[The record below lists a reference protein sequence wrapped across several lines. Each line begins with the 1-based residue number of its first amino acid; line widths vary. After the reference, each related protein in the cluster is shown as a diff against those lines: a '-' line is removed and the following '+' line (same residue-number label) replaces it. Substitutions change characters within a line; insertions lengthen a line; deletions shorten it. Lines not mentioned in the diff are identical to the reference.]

1 MNYKCPVLLVI
12 LAVFLYYYFSTP
24 STLSGEQLTEHLNNK
39 VVLICGASSGIGEE
53 LAYQLAPHGTKLV
66 LVARS
71 QDKLDKVRLEVIK
84 RGAAEENV
92 LVISF
97 DFSNVAETKKVVDKT
112 VEKFGGI
119 DYLVSNHAAIV
130 QGPFLAFPHSQK
142 PEFLERMFRV
152 NVFSHIE
159 LAVQALPHLEKSKG
173 HMFITSS
180 MAGEVSFYSSG
191 VYVSTK
197 HAINGFFYS
206 LQQELLAKESPVSL
220 TIGALGLIWTKEM
233 AQVFNSTNRVAPGWA
248 TGDLEEC
255 SRGMMEAYITRP
267 LTFTYPRLA
276 GRVIRGLWYTLPC
289 YHDMTIQGMK
299 VEGAKGTGYREM
311 VEARNAQDEI
321 SKKMNYQQGYKVG
334 E

>member
-1 MNYKCPVLLVI
+1 MNYKVPVI
-12 LAVFLYYYFSTP
+12 LLILSISLYYFLSPP
-24 STLSGEQLTEHLNNK
+24 SPLSDEQLTTHLNNK

-53 LAYQLAPHGTKLV
+53 LAYQLAPHSAKLV

-71 QDKLDKVRLEVIK
+71 EEKLEKVRSELVK
-84 RGAAEENV
+84 RGTPKDSI

-97 DFSNVAETKKVVDKT
+97 DFSNVAGTKEVVEKT

-130 QGPFLAFPHSQK
+130 PGPFLAFPKSQK
-142 PEFLERMFRV
+142 PEFLEKMFRV

-173 HMFITSS
+173 HMFFTSS
-180 MAGEVSFYSSG
+180 MAGEVSFYASG
-191 VYVSTK
+191 TYCSTK

-220 TIGALGLIWTKEM
+220 TIGSLGLIWTKEM
-233 AQVFNSTNRVAPGWA
+233 EQVFDSTNRAAPSWA

-255 SRGMMEAYITRP
+255 SRGMMESYITRP
-267 LTFTYPRLA
+267 QTFTYPRLA
-276 GRVIRGLWYTLPC
+276 GKVIRGLWYLLPN
-289 YHDMTIQGMK
+289 YHQLTIQTMKPKGAEGMGYEEL
-299 VEGAKGTGYREM
+299 VESRT
-311 VEARNAQDEI
+311 AQDEV
-321 SKKMNYQQGYKVG
+321 SKKMNYQQGYTG
-334 E
+334 Q